1 MRKLIVAA
9 AVAAVASLGLVGRA
23 NAQAFYP
30 GSSAQ
35 APTTRGTYD
44 PNYPYGAYP
53 SYPAQYP
60 SQYPSASQRKRDD
73 DHDRDVRRRD
83 EDRDRDRRPGY
94 GSSSQYDQRS
104 GTYGYPTRGST
115 SNAPARVTEHT
126 SDVYSRGT
134 SRTGQRDSRYN
145 DSRDR
150 R

>member
-9 AVAAVASLGLVGRA
+9 AVAAVASLGVVQSA
-23 NAQAFYP
+23 SAQAFYP

-35 APTTRGTYD
+35 APTTRGAYD

-73 DHDRDVRRRD
+73 DYDRDARRGRD
-83 EDRDRDRRPGY
+83 EDRDRRSGY
-94 GSSSQYDQRS
+94 ETSSRYDQRN
-104 GTYGYPTRGST
+104 GTYGYPTRGSA
-115 SNAPARVTEHT
+115 SNTPSRVAEHT

-134 SRTGQRDSRYN
+134 SRTGQRDNRYN
-145 DSRDR
+145 ASRDR